1 MNVINHWAI
10 FLSNNSHSHVLVQQ
24 LLFGKAN
31 TPFTDFNGLKGVLFS
46 TITLQEFI
54 EEEAKHQHTDI
65 LKNTSRTLQSMS
77 SGERKKA
84 LLAYLLLQQ
93 PDFIILDNPFD
104 NLDFDSQQILLQQL
118 LIISQH
124 TAIIQL
130 INRKSDQL
138 SFITNAININD
149 NLDAKPSNNDIFSG
163 SIPPP
168 LKQYTIDGNTLIEF
182 KSVTVKY
189 EERTIVK
196 DINWVINT
204 GEFWQLVG
212 PNGAGKTTLLTMIN
226 GDNPKAYGQDL
237 YLFGKRK
244 GSGETVWE
252 IKEKIGYLTPAMT
265 DLFSTRHTLEHMI
278 VSGFLDSIGL
288 YKLPTDSQLHL
299 AYKWLQ
305 VINLQHLKHIP
316 FCKLSVGQ
324 QRMALIAR
332 AMVKHPPLLIL
343 DEPNSG
349 LDDHNVALVSALI
362 NKIAAESTTAI
373 LYVSHRTEKNINPQ
387 YIYELQPS
395 STGSIGFVRYL

>member
-168 LKQYTIDGNTLIEF
+168 LKQYTNDGNTLIEF
-182 KSVTVKY
+182 KNVTVKY

-212 PNGAGKTTLLTMIN
+212 PNGAGKTTLLTMI
-226 GDNPKAYGQDL
+226 
-237 YLFGKRK
+237 
-244 GSGETVWE
+244 
-252 IKEKIGYLTPAMT
+252 KIG
-265 DLFSTRHTLEHMI
+265 
-278 VSGFLDSIGL
+278 
-288 YKLPTDSQLHL
+288 
-299 AYKWLQ
+299 
-305 VINLQHLKHIP
+305 
-316 FCKLSVGQ
+316 
-324 QRMALIAR
+324 R
-332 AMVKHPPLLIL
+332 AHV
-343 DEPNSG
+343 
-349 LDDHNVALVSALI
+349 
-362 NKIAAESTTAI
+362 
-373 LYVSHRTEKNINPQ
+373 
-387 YIYELQPS
+387 
-395 STGSIGFVRYL
+395 

>member
-168 LKQYTIDGNTLIEF
+168 LKQYTNDGNTLIEF
-182 KSVTVKY
+182 KNVTVKY

-196 DINWVINT
+196 NINWEINA

-237 YLFGKRK
+237 FLFGKRK

-288 YKLPTDSQLHL
+288 YKLPTDNQLQL

-305 VINLQHLKHIP
+305 VMNLQHLKHIP